1 MISTSSVGVNI
12 LRVFRQALAT
22 KLDETSTAT
31 AMAVPHVQTLD
42 MVEMVSLVSKSA
54 IMVVMPTASPV
65 WTNIGVDTRRKGA
78 EVPIVRKTNMTHV
91 AAPSPQMGISAG

>member
-42 MVEMVSLVSKSA
+42 MVEMVSLVNRSA

-65 WTNIGVDTRRKGA
+65 LSLIH
-78 EVPIVRKTNMTHV
+78 I
-91 AAPSPQMGISAG
+91 